1 MALVKQFT
9 HQLQVILL
17 RLLYTDMVRLVPS
30 ILIILII
37 TVRDVQ
43 NSLVYAKRI
52 KTSVVIRDLD

>member
-30 ILIILII
+30 IIIILII